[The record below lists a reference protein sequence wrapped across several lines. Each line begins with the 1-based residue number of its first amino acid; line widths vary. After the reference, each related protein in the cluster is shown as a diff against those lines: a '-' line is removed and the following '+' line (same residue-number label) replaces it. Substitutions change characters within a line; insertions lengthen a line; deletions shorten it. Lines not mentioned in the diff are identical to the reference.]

1 MSEANIEVE
10 VITSESVD
18 TEVPEVPEMTAEE
31 IAALEAERK
40 AAEEELLRP
49 AKEAAQKRN
58 DTADI
63 VAEHDDLMAEMLY
76 EMSLK
81 DVEE

>member
-1 MSEANIEVE
+1 MSEENITAVT
-10 VITSESVD
+10 TSEA
-18 TEVPEVPEMTAEE
+18 PEAKEMTAEE

-40 AAEEELLRP
+40 AAEEELLKP
-49 AKEAAQKRN
+49 AKEAAKKRN
-58 DTADI
+58 ETADI

-81 DVEE
+81 EVGE

>member
-1 MSEANIEVE
+1 MSEENITVD
-10 VITSESVD
+10 VIS
-18 TEVPEVPEMTAEE
+18 EVPDTPEMTAEE

-40 AAEEELLRP
+40 DAEEELLRP
-49 AKEAAQKRN
+49 AKKAAKKRN
-58 DTADI
+58 ETADI

-81 DVEE
+81 EVGE

>member
-18 TEVPEVPEMTAEE
+18 TGIPESPEMTAEE
-31 IAALEAERK
+31 IAALEVERK
-40 AAEEELLRP
+40 AAEEELLKP

-76 EMSLK
+76 EMSLNE
-81 DVEE
+81 VEE

>member
-1 MSEANIEVE
+1 MSEENITVD
-10 VITSESVD
+10 VIS
-18 TEVPEVPEMTAEE
+18 EVPDTPEMTAEE

-40 AAEEELLRP
+40 DAEEELLRP

-58 DTADI
+58 ETADI

-81 DVEE
+81 EVGE

>member
-1 MSEANIEVE
+1 MSEENI
-10 VITSESVD
+10 TVD
-18 TEVPEVPEMTAEE
+18 AISEVPDTPEMTAEE

-58 DTADI
+58 ETADI

-76 EMSLK
+76 EMSLNE
-81 DVEE
+81 VGE

>member
-1 MSEANIEVE
+1 MSEENI
-10 VITSESVD
+10 TVD
-18 TEVPEVPEMTAEE
+18 AISEVPDTPEMTAEE

-40 AAEEELLRP
+40 DAEEELLRP
-49 AKEAAQKRN
+49 AKKAAKKRN
-58 DTADI
+58 ETADI

-81 DVEE
+81 EVGE

>member
-1 MSEANIEVE
+1 MSEENITVD
-10 VITSESVD
+10 VIS
-18 TEVPEVPEMTAEE
+18 EVPDTPEMTAEE

-40 AAEEELLRP
+40 AAEEELLKP
-49 AKEAAQKRN
+49 AKEAAKKRN
-58 DTADI
+58 ETADI

-81 DVEE
+81 EVGE

>member
-1 MSEANIEVE
+1 MSEATIGAE

-18 TEVPEVPEMTAEE
+18 TEVSEAPEMTAEE

-49 AKEAAQKRN
+49 AKEASQKRN

-76 EMSLK
+76 EMSLNE
-81 DVEE
+81 VGE

>member
-1 MSEANIEVE
+1 MSEENITVD
-10 VITSESVD
+10 VIS
-18 TEVPEVPEMTAEE
+18 EVPDTPEMTAEE

-40 AAEEELLRP
+40 DAEEELLRP

-58 DTADI
+58 ETADI

-76 EMSLK
+76 EMSLNE
-81 DVEE
+81 VGE